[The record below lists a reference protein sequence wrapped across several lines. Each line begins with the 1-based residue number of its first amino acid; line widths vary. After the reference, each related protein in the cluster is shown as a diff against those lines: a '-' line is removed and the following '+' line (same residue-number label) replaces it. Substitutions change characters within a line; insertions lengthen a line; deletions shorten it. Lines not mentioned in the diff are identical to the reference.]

1 VIRTIWVLLAGG
13 VLTFVLSA
21 TIWVLHAF
29 GRLDVHDRCERI
41 GRFWSRN
48 VLRLSGV
55 RVQLHAPDRARWPNR
70 AVIVANH
77 QSWFDVFALA
87 ATLPVA
93 YRFVA
98 KEELSRIP
106 VFGTAWQACGHVSI
120 PRKDRSRAI
129 RSLKRASDQ
138 VREGK
143 SAVILFPEGTRSP
156 DGRLRAF
163 KKGAFVLAINNEVP
177 VIPVG
182 ISGSR
187 HVMPKGSFR
196 IRPGEIRI
204 RVGDPISTDDL
215 EHRHRNALLVRS
227 RAAVVSLME
236 DPDALEQGGPP
247 LPGPAPGSTAEPERH
262 GPERADGSDVPGGSS
277 GGSRSAETRASGNP
291 TDHGEAKEN
300 TA

>member
-1 VIRTIWVLLAGG
+1 VIRTIWVLLAGAA
-13 VLTFVLSA
+13 LTFVLSA

-29 GRLDVHDRCERI
+29 GRLDVHDRCERL
-41 GRFWSRN
+41 GRFWSRG
-48 VLRLSGV
+48 VLRMSGV
-55 RVQLHAPDRARWPNR
+55 RVQLHAPDRAQWPHR

-87 ATLPVA
+87 ATLPVS

-106 VFGTAWQACGHVSI
+106 VFGTAWQACGHVSL

-143 SAVILFPEGTRSP
+143 SAIILFPEGTRSP

-177 VIPVG
+177 VIPLG

-204 RVGDPISTDDL
+204 RVGDPIPTADL
-215 EHRHRNALLVRS
+215 EHRHRDALLART

-236 DPDALEQGGPP
+236 DPDALEQGGAP
-247 LPGPAPGSTAEPERH
+247 LPKPASGPAPEPELD
-262 GPERADGSDVPGGSS
+262 GPERASDSSVPGGST
-277 GGSRSAETRASGNP
+277 GGNRTPGGRESDNP
-291 TDHGEAKEN
+291 ADHKEAREN